1 MKRGA
6 DSPHSLLSRLQRSG
20 AIQVLGSAG
29 TFLQDACARIA
40 GDKAFAA
47 TEDELS
53 ATLDLL
59 EDLDADPEMSAAYT
73 LHSLQQCGIALPEAD
88 GKRLAA
94 GVRDLIDGQQA
105 AEKVWSLYAARSGAG
120 SAEGLRRLL
129 LAIIRDLRV
138 VLILLARQLARM
150 RAAVHAP
157 PEERRELAQLTAD
170 IHAPL
175 ANRLGIWQLKW
186 ELEDL
191 AFRYSQPDTY
201 RRIARLIDE
210 RREDRER
217 FIAVAMGTLR
227 RSLAEAGIEAD
238 IAGRPK
244 HIYSIWKKMQRKDG
258 EFSTLY
264 DIRAL
269 RVLVSDVAACY
280 AALGIVHSL
289 WPPLPSEFD
298 DYIARPKGNHYQSL
312 HTAVVGPEGKTLEVQ
327 IRSHEMHAHAER
339 GVAAHWRYK
348 EETAGA
354 VSSFTPPL
362 ASGAATPSAAA
373 RAGDAG
379 RPPAAPGSSLRG
391 GADQGFERKVAWMR
405 QLLEAKEDKDD
416 DSALLA
422 GFKTDILE
430 DRVYLLTPQ
439 GQVMDLPRAAT
450 VLDFAYH
457 VHTDVGHRC
466 VGAKVNG
473 RIVPLNF
480 QPASGDRVEILT
492 GKTIA
497 PRRDWISTHHAFLTT
512 HRAREK
518 VRAWFKRADHDANVA
533 AGRAILEKEL
543 KRLALTHVELESLPP
558 KFHLKSLEELTVA
571 LAIGDITAGQ
581 VARVLQEEHAPA
593 PAQPATVPRAPG
605 RAHASSDKGAVVIEG
620 VGNLL
625 TTLARCCQ
633 PLPGDAIVGFITR
646 GRGVS
651 IHRADC
657 ASFARL
663 RGRDPSR
670 AIEVE
675 WGGARSQAY
684 EVDLL
689 VRGYDRKWLHKDVTN
704 VIASTNVHLLAVN
717 TRIDQAS
724 GLATM
729 NFAVR
734 VADFEQ
740 LSMLLG
746 RLANVPNVIEAR
758 RQA

>member
-20 AIQVLGSAG
+20 AVEVVGSAG
-29 TFLQDACARIA
+29 KFLHDACMRLS
-40 GDKAFAA
+40 GDNALAAVADELAA
-47 TEDELS
+47 TLALLDE
-53 ATLDLL
+53 
-59 EDLDADPEMSAAYT
+59 LDADAEMSGACA
-73 LHSLQQCGIALPEAD
+73 LHTLQQSGICLLEAEARRLP
-88 GKRLAA
+88 A

-105 AEKVWSLYAARSGAG
+105 AEKVWSLYAARSSAG

-150 RAAVHAP
+150 RAAIHAP
-157 PEERRELAQLTAD
+157 PEQRRELAQLTAD

-191 AFRYSQPDTY
+191 AFRYAQPDTY
-201 RRIARLIDE
+201 RRIAKLLDE
-210 RREDRER
+210 RRADRER

-227 RSLAEAGIEAD
+227 RALAEVGIEAD
-238 IAGRPK
+238 IGGRPK
-244 HIYSIWKKMQRKDG
+244 HIYSIWKKMQRKGG

-269 RVLVSDVAACY
+269 RVLVADVAGCY
-280 AALGIVHSL
+280 AALGIVHTL

-298 DYIARPKGNHYQSL
+298 DYIARPKGNQYQSL

-327 IRSHEMHAHAER
+327 IRSHEMHTHAER

-348 EETAGA
+348 EGTAPA
-354 VSSFTPPL
+354 VASLTPPS
-362 ASGAATPSAAA
+362 APQTAPPSPAA
-373 RAGDAG
+373 RAKDIG
-379 RPPAAPGSSLRG
+379 RPRAAAGFSRG
-391 GADQGFERKVAWMR
+391 LDQGFERKVAWMR
-405 QLLEAKEDKDD
+405 QLLEAKEDRDD

-439 GQVMDLPRAAT
+439 GKVMDLPRAAT

-466 VGAKVNG
+466 VGAKVNS

-492 GKTIA
+492 GKNLA
-497 PRRDWISTHHAFLTT
+497 PRRDWISAHHAFLTT

-543 KRLALTHVELESLPP
+543 RRLALSHVELESLPP
-558 KFHLKSLEELTVA
+558 KFHLSTLEELTVA
-571 LAIGDITAGQ
+571 LAIGDVSAGQ
-581 VARVLQEEHAPA
+581 VARMLHEEHAPA
-593 PAQPATVPRAPG
+593 PPPASVPRAPK
-605 RAHASSDKGAVVIEG
+605 RDKDAVVIEG

-657 ASFARL
+657 ASFGRL
-663 RGRDPSR
+663 RARDPSR

-704 VIASTNVHLLAVN
+704 VIASANVHLLAVN
-717 TRIDQAS
+717 TRIDPAT

-740 LSMLLG
+740 LSTLLA
-746 RLANVPNVIEAR
+746 RLAGVPNVIEAR
-758 RQA
+758 RLA

>member
-1 MKRGA
+1 MKRAA
-6 DSPHSLLSRLQRSG
+6 DSPHSLLSRLQRDDIVAALGGG
-20 AIQVLGSAG
+20 AFVH
-29 TFLQDACARIA
+29 DACARVG
-40 GDKAFAA
+40 GDKAFTA
-47 TEDELS
+47 TEHELI
-53 ATLDLL
+53 ATFDLL
-59 EDLDADPEMSAAYT
+59 ADLDADAEMFAAYT
-73 LHSLQQCGIALPEAD
+73 LHALQQSGIAMPEAD
-88 GKRLAA
+88 SKRLGT
-94 GVRDLIDGQQA
+94 GVRDLIEGQQA

-150 RAAVHAP
+150 RAAVNAP
-157 PEERRELAQLTAD
+157 PEQRRELAQLTAD

-191 AFRYSQPDTY
+191 SFRYAQPDTY
-201 RRIARLIDE
+201 RRIAKLLDE
-210 RREDRER
+210 RRADRER

-227 RSLAEAGIEAD
+227 RALAEVGIEAD
-238 IAGRPK
+238 IVGRPK
-244 HIYSIWKKMQRKDG
+244 HIYSIWKKMQRKGG
-258 EFSTLY
+258 EFSALY

-280 AALGIVHSL
+280 ATLGIVHTL

-298 DYIARPKGNHYQSL
+298 DYIARPKGNQYQSL

-348 EETAGA
+348 EETAPA
-354 VSSFTPPL
+354 VASL
-362 ASGAATPSAAA
+362 APPSAAHTAPPSPATRA
-373 RAGDAG
+373 RGIG
-379 RPPAAPGSSLRG
+379 RPPAAGFSRGS
-391 GADQGFERKVAWMR
+391 DQGFERKVAWMR
-405 QLLEAKEDKDD
+405 QLLEAKEDREDD
-416 DSALLA
+416 AALLA

-439 GQVMDLPRAAT
+439 GKVMDLPRGAT

-466 VGAKVNG
+466 VGAKVDG

-492 GKTIA
+492 GKNLA
-497 PRRDWISTHHAFLTT
+497 PRRDWISAHHAYLTT

-518 VRAWFKRADHDANVA
+518 VRAWFKRVDHDANVA

-543 KRLALTHVELESLPP
+543 KRLALAHVELESLPP
-558 KFHLKSLEELTVA
+558 KFHLKTLEELVVA

-581 VARVLQEEHAPA
+581 VARVLHEEQTPA
-593 PAQPATVPRAPG
+593 PTQPASVPRAPK
-605 RAHASSDKGAVVIEG
+605 RDKDAVVIEG

-663 RGRDPSR
+663 RARDASR

-704 VIASTNVHLLAVN
+704 VIASANVHLLAVN
-717 TRIDQAS
+717 TRIDPAS

-740 LSMLLG
+740 LSMLLS
-746 RLANVPNVIEAR
+746 RLGSVPNVIEAR
-758 RQA
+758 RLA

>member
-1 MKRGA
+1 MKRA
-6 DSPHSLLSRLQRSG
+6 AETNLQSWLTRNAARDTDSALTPVG
-20 AIQVLGSAG
+20 AIWAHIQ
-29 TFLQDACARIA
+29 TND
-40 GDKAFAA
+40 AFAQG
-47 TEDELS
+47 EPELL
-53 ATLDLL
+53 ACLKLL
-59 EDLDADPEMSAAYT
+59 EDLDADGEMLAACI
-73 LHSLQQCGIALPEAD
+73 LHTLQQCGIVVPAPELA
-88 GKRLAA
+88 RLSR
-94 GVRDLIDGQQA
+94 GTRDLIDGQQA
-105 AEKVWSLYAARSGAG
+105 AERVWSLHAAHSRAG

-138 VLILLARQLARM
+138 VFILLARQLVRM
-150 RAAVHAP
+150 RGVANAP
-157 PEERRELAQLTAD
+157 AEQRRRLAQLTAD

-191 AFRYSQPDTY
+191 AFRYLQPDTY
-201 RRIARLIDE
+201 RRISKLLDE
-210 RREDRER
+210 RRADRER

-227 RSLAEAGIEAD
+227 RALAEAGIDAD

-244 HIYSIWKKMQRKDG
+244 HIYSIWKKLQRKSG
-258 EFSTLY
+258 EFSALY

-269 RVLVSDVAACY
+269 RVLVKDVAACY

-289 WPPLPSEFD
+289 WPPVPSEFD

-312 HTAVVGPEGKTLEVQ
+312 HTAVIGPEGKTLEVQ
-327 IRSHEMHAHAER
+327 IRSHDMHAHAER

-348 EETAGA
+348 EQ
-354 VSSFTPPL
+354 
-362 ASGAATPSAAA
+362 SAE
-373 RAGDAG
+373 
-379 RPPAAPGSSLRG
+379 APGLSRDAS
-391 GADQGFERKVAWMR
+391 FERKIAWMR
-405 QLLEAKEDKDD
+405 QLLEAKD
-416 DSALLA
+416 DSEDDAALLA

-439 GQVMDLPRAAT
+439 GQVMDLPRGAT

-466 VGAKVNG
+466 HGAKVNG

-492 GKTIA
+492 GKTLE
-497 PRRDWISTHHAFLTT
+497 PRRDWLSAHHGYLTT
-512 HRAREK
+512 HRAQQK
-518 VRAWFKRADHDANVA
+518 VRAWFKHADLAANLA
-533 AGRAILEKEL
+533 AGRAILDKEL
-543 KRLALTHVELESLPP
+543 KRLALSNVELETLPP
-558 KFHLKSLEELTVA
+558 KFHANSLDDLLVA
-571 LAIGDITAGQ
+571 LAIGDVTTSQI
-581 VARVLQEEHAPA
+581 ARVLHESHAPA
-593 PAQPATVPRAPG
+593 PAPATPALRAPK
-605 RAHASSDKGAVVIEG
+605 RDKDAVVIEG

-651 IHRADC
+651 IHRTDC

-663 RGRDPSR
+663 RRSDPSR

-675 WGGARSQAY
+675 WGGARSQSY

-704 VIASTNVHLLAVN
+704 VIAAGNAHLLAVN
-717 TRIDQAS
+717 TRVDS
-724 GLATM
+724 GTGLATM

-740 LSMLLG
+740 LSALLG
-746 RLANVPNVIEAR
+746 RLAAVPNVIEAR
-758 RQA
+758 RMA

>member
-1 MKRGA
+1 MKRSA
-6 DSPHSLLSRLQRSG
+6 EYLVSLWSWLDR
-20 AIQVLGSAG
+20 VV
-29 TFLQDACARIA
+29 IA
-40 GDKAFAA
+40 HGVAAFAPVMALRDRVEASKTFAA
-47 TEDELS
+47 TESELI
-53 ATLDLL
+53 ATLGLL
-59 EDLDADPEMSAAYT
+59 ENLEGDAEMLAACI
-73 LHSLQQCGIALPEAD
+73 LHTLQQCGVALTAPELA
-88 GKRLAA
+88 RLPA

-105 AEKVWSLYAARSGAG
+105 AEKVWSLHSTRSGAG

-138 VLILLARQLARM
+138 VFILLARQLVRM
-150 RAAVHAP
+150 RAAANLP
-157 PEERRELAQLTAD
+157 PEQRRELAQLTAD

-191 AFRYSQPDTY
+191 VFRYLHGDTY
-201 RRIARLIDE
+201 RRIAKLVDE
-210 RREDRER
+210 RRADRER
-217 FIAVAMGTLR
+217 FIAIAMGTLR
-227 RSLAEAGIEAD
+227 RALTEAGIQAD

-244 HIYSIWKKMQRKDG
+244 HIYSIWKKMQRKGG
-258 EFSTLY
+258 EFSALY

-269 RVLVSDVAACY
+269 RLLVKDVAACY
-280 AALGIVHSL
+280 AALGIVHTL
-289 WPPLPSEFD
+289 WPPVPSEFD

-312 HTAVVGPEGKTLEVQ
+312 HTAVIGPEGKTLEVQ

-348 EETAGA
+348 EQSTEAA
-354 VSSFTPPL
+354 ASLTPPL
-362 ASGAATPSAAA
+362 APRAVPPSPAA
-373 RAGDAG
+373 RARDVS
-379 RPPAAPGSSLRG
+379 RPPSADAAF
-391 GADQGFERKVAWMR
+391 DRKISWMR
-405 QLLEAKEDKDD
+405 QLLEAKDEHEDDA
-416 DSALLA
+416 ALLA

-439 GQVMDLPRAAT
+439 GRVMDLPRDAT

-466 VGAKVNG
+466 QGAKVNG

-480 QPASGDRVEILT
+480 QPVSGDRVEILT
-492 GKTIA
+492 GKTLE
-497 PRRDWISTHHAFLTT
+497 PRRDWLSAHHGYLTT
-512 HRAREK
+512 HRAQQK
-518 VRAWFKRADHDANVA
+518 VRAWFKHADLAANLA
-533 AGRAILEKEL
+533 AGRSILDKEL
-543 KRLALTHVELESLPP
+543 KRLALSNVELDTLPP
-558 KFHLKSLEELTVA
+558 KFHVKTLDDLLVA
-571 LAIGDITAGQ
+571 LALGDVTPSQI
-581 VARVLQEEHAPA
+581 ARVLHETHAPA
-593 PAQPATVPRAPG
+593 PTPTAPVPRAPK
-605 RAHASSDKGAVVIEG
+605 RDKDAVVIEG

-633 PLPGDAIVGFITR
+633 PLPGDAIAGYITR

-651 IHRADC
+651 IHRTDC

-663 RGRDPSR
+663 RRSDSSR

-675 WGGARSQAY
+675 WGGARSQSY

-704 VIASTNVHLLAVN
+704 VIAAANVHLLAVN
-717 TRIDQAS
+717 TRVDPATS
-724 GLATM
+724 LTTM

-740 LSMLLG
+740 LSTLLG
-746 RLANVPNVIEAR
+746 RLSGVPNVIEAR
-758 RQA
+758 RLA

>member
-1 MKRGA
+1 
-6 DSPHSLLSRLQRSG
+6 L
-20 AIQVLGSAG
+20 
-29 TFLQDACARIA
+29 
-40 GDKAFAA
+40 
-47 TEDELS
+47 
-53 ATLDLL
+53 
-59 EDLDADPEMSAAYT
+59 
-73 LHSLQQCGIALPEAD
+73 
-88 GKRLAA
+88 
-94 GVRDLIDGQQA
+94 
-105 AEKVWSLYAARSGAG
+105 
-120 SAEGLRRLL
+120 
-129 LAIIRDLRV
+129 
-138 VLILLARQLARM
+138 
-150 RAAVHAP
+150 
-157 PEERRELAQLTAD
+157 
-170 IHAPL
+170 
-175 ANRLGIWQLKW
+175 QLKW

-191 AFRYSQPDTY
+191 SFRYAQPDTY
-201 RRIARLIDE
+201 RRIAKLLDE
-210 RREDRER
+210 RRADRER

-227 RSLAEAGIEAD
+227 RALGEVGIEAD
-238 IAGRPK
+238 IVGRPK
-244 HIYSIWKKMQRKDG
+244 HIYSIWKKMQRKGG

-280 AALGIVHSL
+280 ATLGIVHTL

-348 EETAGA
+348 EG
-354 VSSFTPPL
+354 
-362 ASGAATPSAAA
+362 G
-373 RAGDAG
+373 
-379 RPPAAPGSSLRG
+379 GS
-391 GADQGFERKVAWMR
+391 DQGFERKVAWMR
-405 QLLEAKEDKDD
+405 QLLEAKEDREDD
-416 DSALLA
+416 AALLA

-439 GQVMDLPRAAT
+439 GKVMDLPRGAT

-466 VGAKVNG
+466 VGAKVDG

-492 GKTIA
+492 GKNLA

-518 VRAWFKRADHDANVA
+518 VRAWFKRVDHDANVA
-533 AGRAILEKEL
+533 AGRALLEREL
-543 KRLALTHVELESLPP
+543 KRLALAHVELESLPP
-558 KFHLKSLEELTVA
+558 KFHLETLEELVVA

-581 VARVLQEEHAPA
+581 VARVLHEEQAPA
-593 PAQPATVPRAPG
+593 PAQPASVPRAPK
-605 RAHASSDKGAVVIEG
+605 RDKDAVVIEG

-657 ASFARL
+657 PSFARL
-663 RGRDPSR
+663 RARDASR

-704 VIASTNVHLLAVN
+704 VIASANVHLLAVN
-717 TRIDQAS
+717 TRIDPAS

-740 LSMLLG
+740 LSMLLS
-746 RLANVPNVIEAR
+746 RLASVPNVIEAR

>member
-6 DSPHSLLSRLQRSG
+6 DSPHSLLPRLQRSG
-20 AIQVLGSAG
+20 AVEALGSAG
-29 TFLQDACARIA
+29 AFLHEACARIG
-40 GDKAFAA
+40 GDKALAA
-47 TEDELS
+47 TADELA

-59 EDLDADPEMSAAYT
+59 DDLDADAETSAAYT
-73 LHSLQQCGIALPEAD
+73 LHTLQQCGISLPDAD
-88 GKRLAA
+88 ARRLPP
-94 GVRDLIDGQQA
+94 GVRDLVDGQQA

-150 RAAVHAP
+150 RAAIHAP
-157 PEERRELAQLTAD
+157 PEQRRELAQLTAD

-191 AFRYSQPDTY
+191 AFRYAQPDTY
-201 RRIARLIDE
+201 RRIANLLDE
-210 RREDRER
+210 RRADRER

-227 RSLAEAGIEAD
+227 RALAEVGIEAD

-244 HIYSIWKKMQRKDG
+244 HIYSIWKKMQRKGG

-269 RVLVSDVAACY
+269 RVLVNDVAACY
-280 AALGIVHSL
+280 AALGIVHTL

-298 DYIARPKGNHYQSL
+298 DYIARPKGNQYQSL

-348 EETAGA
+348 EETAVLALTPTLAPRAVPSSVAAGA
-354 VSSFTPPL
+354 
-362 ASGAATPSAAA
+362 
-373 RAGDAG
+373 RDAG
-379 RPPAAPGSSLRG
+379 RPPAAAGFSRGS
-391 GADQGFERKVAWMR
+391 DQGFERKVAWMR
-405 QLLEAKEDKDD
+405 QLLEAKEDKED

-439 GQVMDLPRAAT
+439 GKVMDLPRAAT

-480 QPASGDRVEILT
+480 QPVSGDRVEILT
-492 GKTIA
+492 GKNSA
-497 PRRDWISTHHAFLTT
+497 PRRDWMSTHHAFLTT

-518 VRAWFKRADHDANVA
+518 VRAWFKRTDHDANVV
-533 AGRAILEKEL
+533 AGRAILEREL
-543 KRLALTHVELESLPP
+543 KRLALAHVELESLPP
-558 KFHLKSLEELTVA
+558 KFHLKTLEELVVA
-571 LAIGDITAGQ
+571 LAIGDISAGQ
-581 VARVLQEEHAPA
+581 VARVLHDEQAPA
-593 PAQPATVPRAPG
+593 PMPSAPVPRAPK
-605 RAHASSDKGAVVIEG
+605 RDKDAVVIEG

-657 ASFARL
+657 PSFGRL
-663 RGRDPSR
+663 RARDPSR

-684 EVDLL
+684 EVDVL

-704 VIASTNVHLLAVN
+704 VIASANVHLLAVN
-717 TRIDQAS
+717 TRIDPATA
-724 GLATM
+724 LATM

-740 LSMLLG
+740 LSTLLA
-746 RLANVPNVIEAR
+746 RLAGVPNVIEAR
-758 RQA
+758 RLA

>member
-1 MKRGA
+1 MKRVA
-6 DSPHSLLSRLQRSG
+6 DPSHSLLARLERGNAARALG
-20 AIQVLGSAG
+20 AVESVLRA
-29 TFLQDACARIA
+29 ACARAA
-40 GDKAFAA
+40 GSKPFGAVEADVV
-47 TEDELS
+47 

-59 EDLDADPEMSAAYT
+59 EALEADAEMQAACILHT
-73 LHSLQQCGIALPEAD
+73 LQHCGVGLTESEGRALP
-88 GKRLAA
+88 A

-105 AEKVWSLYAARSGAG
+105 AERVWSLHAARTSAG

-138 VLILLARQLARM
+138 VFILLARQLVRM
-150 RAAVHAP
+150 RAAASLP
-157 PEERRELAQLTAD
+157 PEQRRELAQLTAD

-191 AFRYSQPDTY
+191 AFRYLQPDTY
-201 RRIARLIDE
+201 RRIAKLVDE
-210 RREDRER
+210 RRADRER
-217 FIAVAMGTLR
+217 FIAIAMGTLR
-227 RSLAEAGIEAD
+227 RALADAGIEAE

-244 HIYSIWKKMQRKDG
+244 HIYSIWKKMQRKGG
-258 EFSTLY
+258 EFSALY

-269 RVLVSDVAACY
+269 RVLVKDVASCY
-280 AALGIVHSL
+280 AALGVVHTL
-289 WPPLPSEFD
+289 WPPVPSEFD
-298 DYIARPKGNHYQSL
+298 DYIARPKGNQYQSL
-312 HTAVVGPEGKTLEVQ
+312 HTAVIGPEGKTLEVQ

-348 EETAGA
+348 EQSTEATA
-354 VSSFTPPL
+354 SLTPPL
-362 ASGAATPSAAA
+362 AARAVPPSPAA
-373 RAGDAG
+373 RARDMSRPTASAG
-379 RPPAAPGSSLRG
+379 FSR
-391 GADQGFERKVAWMR
+391 DQSFERKIAWMR
-405 QLLEAKEDKDD
+405 QLLEAKDEHEDDA
-416 DSALLA
+416 ALLA

-439 GQVMDLPRAAT
+439 GKVMDLPRDAT

-466 VGAKVNG
+466 QGAKVNG
-473 RIVPLNF
+473 RIVPLSF
-480 QPASGDRVEILT
+480 QASSGDRVEILT
-492 GKTIA
+492 GKVLE
-497 PRRDWISTHHAFLTT
+497 PRRDWLSAHHGYLTT
-512 HRAREK
+512 HRAQQK
-518 VRAWFKRADHDANVA
+518 VRAWFKHADLAANLA
-533 AGRAILEKEL
+533 AGRAILDKEL
-543 KRLALTHVELESLPP
+543 KRLALNNVELETLAP
-558 KFHLKSLEELTVA
+558 KFHVKTLDDLLVA
-571 LAIGDITAGQ
+571 IALGDVSTSHI
-581 VARVLQEEHAPA
+581 ARVLHETHAPPPTPAA
-593 PAQPATVPRAPG
+593 PVPRAPK
-605 RAHASSDKGAVVIEG
+605 RDKDAVVIEG

-633 PLPGDAIVGFITR
+633 PLPGDAIAGFITR

-663 RGRDPSR
+663 RRTDPSR

-675 WGGARSQAY
+675 WGGARSQSY

-704 VIASTNVHLLAVN
+704 VIASANVHLLAVN
-717 TRIDQAS
+717 TRVDPAT

-740 LSMLLG
+740 LSALLG
-746 RLANVPNVIEAR
+746 RLAAVPNVIEAR
-758 RQA
+758 RLA